1 MKLNYKNLDLIF
13 HAGSSLLE
21 GPIWD
26 NKNKLIYCVSIEQ
39 GLIYQI
45 NPSSGEVQSY
55 PTKGN
60 VGCVALIPGGDLI
73 SAEKEG
79 IFVTNPKTKEKIY
92 IDQFESNPDLRYND
106 GRFDPVG
113 RFLVGTKSEKD
124 FFLEKEIEKGKL
136 FSYFQGECKV
146 LLDNLLISNGI
157 GFSLDNKKMYF
168 IDTPTKKVAQ
178 YEYNLNT
185 GDIKFE
191 KYIVEIDGPGWPDG
205 MCVDLDG
212 NIWVAEWEG
221 WGIRKWDVNT
231 GKMLDEI
238 LLPCPRVTSCC
249 LGGENMNEIFITTAK
264 SEGNIFGGGLFKTK
278 LK

>member
-1 MKLNYKNLDLIF
+1 MELIF

-26 NKNKLIYCVSIEQ
+26 AINKLVYCVSIEQ

-45 NPSSGEVQSY
+45 NPKSGEVQSY
-55 PTKGN
+55 PTQGS
-60 VGCVALIPGGDLI
+60 VGCVALTSNGNLI

-79 IFVTNPKTKEKIY
+79 IFNINPKTKEKIY
-92 IDQFESNPDLRYND
+92 LTQFESDSNLRYND

-124 FFLEKEIEKGKL
+124 FFLEKEIVKGKL
-136 FSYFQGECKV
+136 FSYINGEYKV
-146 LLDNLLISNGI
+146 LLNDLLISNGI
-157 GFSLDNKKMYF
+157 GFSQDGNKMYF

-178 YEYNLNT
+178 YEYNLET
-185 GDIKFE
+185 GDILFE
-191 KYIVEIDGPGWPDG
+191 KYIIEIDGIGWPDG
-205 MCVDLDG
+205 MCVDLEG

-221 WGIRKWDVNT
+221 SRVRKWDVNT
-231 GKMLDEI
+231 GKVLDEI
-238 LLPCPRVTSCC
+238 ILPCPRVTSCC
-249 LGGENMNEIFITTAK
+249 LGGENIDELFITTAK
-264 SEGNIFGGGLFKTK
+264 SEGNIFGGALFRKK

>member
-1 MKLNYKNLDLIF
+1 MELIF

-26 NKNKLIYCVSIEQ
+26 LDNNLVYCVSIEQ

-45 NPSSGEVQSY
+45 NPKSGEVQSY
-55 PTKGN
+55 VTEGN
-60 VGCVALIPGGDLI
+60 VGCVAIAHSKNLI

-79 IFVTNPKTKEKIY
+79 IFIINPKTKEKTY
-92 IDQFESNPDLRYND
+92 VTQFESDINLRYND

-113 RFLVGTKSEKD
+113 RFIVGTKSEKD
-124 FFLEKEIEKGKL
+124 FFLEKEVVKGKL
-136 FSYFQGECKV
+136 FSYYNGKCKI
-146 LLDNLLISNGI
+146 LLDNLSISNGI
-157 GFSLDNKKMYF
+157 GFSHDGKKMYF

-178 YEYNLNT
+178 YEYNLDT
-185 GDIKFE
+185 GDITFE
-191 KYIVEIDGPGWPDG
+191 KYIVEIDGPGLPDG
-205 MCVDLDG
+205 MCVDKDG

-221 WGIRKWDVNT
+221 GKVRKWNVNT

-238 LLPCPRVTSCC
+238 TLPCPRVTSCC
-249 LGGENMNEIFITTAK
+249 LGGENMDELFITTAK
-264 SEGNIFGGGLFKTK
+264 SENNIFGGGLFRKK